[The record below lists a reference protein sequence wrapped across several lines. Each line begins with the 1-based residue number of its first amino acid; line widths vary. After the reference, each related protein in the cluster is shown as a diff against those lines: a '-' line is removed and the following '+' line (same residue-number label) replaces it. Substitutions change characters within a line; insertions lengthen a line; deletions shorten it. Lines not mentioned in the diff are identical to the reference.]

1 MLERSGELQ
10 IVGQASDGLEALQK
24 AEELQPDLILLD
36 IGLPKLSGFEAG
48 RQIRTLYPTSRI
60 LFLSQESDAE
70 VVQEALR
77 LGAQGYLLKLDAAR
91 ELLLAVDT
99 VLQGKQ
105 FVSSHL
111 RPLAIP
117 NTRDEHLVAPLQP
130 AEPLTPRRSLS
141 HEVVMIGIAW
151 VLYTASWFIQTI
163 KGGATLTQGTLPGW
177 ESFRTGLFL
186 EGFKG
191 PLIVGVIDV
200 LSALSNLL
208 MMASPVILL
217 SRFDKLK
224 RLLPWLLMLTAI
236 LNMQW
241 FILSKD
247 RADLRAGYYLWC
259 ASFFVIAIASFII
272 NQRRSATPS
281 KRRRPMR
288 NSEVILERTASQTS

>member
-1 MLERSGELQ
+1 
-10 IVGQASDGLEALQK
+10 
-24 AEELQPDLILLD
+24 
-36 IGLPKLSGFEAG
+36 
-48 RQIRTLYPTSRI
+48 
-60 LFLSQESDAE
+60 
-70 VVQEALR
+70 
-77 LGAQGYLLKLDAAR
+77 
-91 ELLLAVDT
+91 
-99 VLQGKQ
+99 
-105 FVSSHL
+105 
-111 RPLAIP
+111 
-117 NTRDEHLVAPLQP
+117 
-130 AEPLTPRRSLS
+130 
-141 HEVVMIGIAW
+141 MIGIAW

-281 KRRRPMR
+281 KRRRPKR
-288 NSEVILERTASQTS
+288 NSEAILERTASQTG